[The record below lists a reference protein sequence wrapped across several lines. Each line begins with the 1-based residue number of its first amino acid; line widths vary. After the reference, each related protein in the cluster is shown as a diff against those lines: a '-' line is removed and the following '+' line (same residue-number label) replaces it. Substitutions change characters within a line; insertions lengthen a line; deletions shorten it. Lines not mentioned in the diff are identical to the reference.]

1 MARIKKTFIAALLP
15 ALLMSFSIGCG
26 AQGQDSGKASQ
37 AAQECCQGAGQYW
50 SVDDWFRCNLGPDT
64 PKEAEMR
71 AAGLIDIHDL
81 DSTFAVKMIYCGPY
95 NFMGH
100 QLYHGFTKAMMRP
113 ELAKKLVAA
122 NKQLKALR
130 PTLNLIIYDAARP
143 ISIQKEMWDS
153 VVGTPASGYVAN
165 PYKGNG
171 LHNYG
176 AAVDV
181 AIIDCTGNPIPMGSE
196 YDFFGAEART
206 DDEAN
211 LLKSGKITRRE
222 LDNRLLLRKVM
233 QDNGLKKITSEW
245 WHFNLMS
252 ADEARA
258 KLKIIE

>member
-1 MARIKKTFIAALLP
+1 MQNKIIQILL
-15 ALLMSFSIGCG
+15 LLFLPLVTV
-26 AQGQDSGKASQ
+26 AQKHTEFVGLSLAQ
-37 AAQECCQGAGQYW
+37 A
-50 SVDDWFRCNLGPDT
+50 PD
-64 PKEAEMR
+64 
-71 AAGLIDIHDL
+71 
-81 DSTFAVKMIYCGPY
+81 
-95 NFMGH
+95 
-100 QLYHGFTKAMMRP
+100 
-113 ELAKKLVAA
+113 ELAEKLVAA

-222 LDNRLLLRKVM
+222 LDNRLLLRKIM
-233 QDNGLKKITSEW
+233 LDNGLKKITSEW